1 MVHPGNEVLQV
12 NPARM
17 VPKESQEL
25 VVNGGKLVPQ
35 ESQGLRVKMAK
46 MDHLENLVQMDFQ
59 ELLEKGVL
67 LASEDLQGQMA
78 SQEKRVLLGSV
89 VPQVLQGPEEWL
101 ENLAEMETQEAQE

>member
-1 MVHPGNEVLQV
+1 M

-17 VPKESQEL
+17 EPKESQEL

-35 ESQGLRVKMAK
+35 ESQDLRVKMAK

-67 LASEDLQGQMA
+67 LVSEDLQGQTA

-89 VPQVLQGPEEWL
+89 VAQVPQGPEEWL
-101 ENLAEMETQEAQE
+101 ENLAEMEPQEAQE